1 MSDKETKQ
9 QGIQKGSEKKIVELK
24 EVKPPTQG
32 NVFEGSQ
39 KANTV
44 SATPVSQI
52 SNPDPFAPIM
62 APKPVPQVS
71 PSVAEAPRLPT
82 ASTSTP
88 ATTSPSPAKS
98 SDAPQNKPK

>member
-9 QGIQKGSEKKIVELK
+9 QNIQGGSDEKIVE
-24 EVKPPTQG
+24 VKVVNPPTQG
-32 NVFEGSQ
+32 NIFRELQ